1 MRTLGKQIIVSRG
14 EVFTMAREI
23 VRQDGSPYVL
33 RSQLENPYLLI
44 AVSSN
49 TYKLE
54 GKYLK
59 NYWLDLSSYPK
70 FEQSTIKDIT
80 QEQLSGNTLP
90 DSFTAETCIYRYL
103 SPSGNKEYY
112 RYIGTSP
119 RGAYVPY
126 SFSFVKI
133 FLNVDTREWI
143 ESNYQYEIRILS
155 GETTRTYLTNTF
167 KTLFPDEEVPDTSQE
182 MYDRI
187 NEVRPDLLSYVSV
200 AAPLANYATNDIIVP
215 PSVLTVKAN
224 V

>member
-1 MRTLGKQIIVSRG
+1 MRILGKQIIAYRG
-14 EVFTMAREI
+14 EVFVMSMEV
-23 VRQDGSPYVL
+23 VRSDGSPYVL
-33 RSQLENPYLLI
+33 RSQLNNPYLLI
-44 AVSSN
+44 SVSSN
-49 TYKLE
+49 TYRLK

-70 FEQSTIKDIT
+70 FEQATITDIS
-80 QEQLSGNTLP
+80 QEQLQDNVLP
-90 DSFTAETCIYRYL
+90 EGFTAETCIYRYMSEL
-103 SPSGNKEYY
+103 GEKEYY

-119 RGAYVPY
+119 GGKYEPY
-126 SFSFVKI
+126 SFSFVKT

-167 KTLFPDEEVPDTSQE
+167 TALFPAEEVPDTIQE
-182 MYDRI
+182 IYDAI
-187 NEVRPDLLSYVSV
+187 NKVRPDLLTYVSV
-200 AAPLANYATNDIIVP
+200 TSPLANFATNDIIVP